1 MRNRTN
7 IFSGV
12 DWITIG
18 LYLALIIF
26 GWVNILGAT
35 YQGEDINIFDFSQF
49 YGKQMIWMILS
60 VILGVTILIIDSKFF
75 TTLAY
80 PIFLVL
86 FLLLL
91 SVFVLGTE
99 VKGAKSWIDLG
110 FFRLQ
115 PSEFCKFA
123 TALALAKY
131 LSTLNINFKDNMTK
145 LVSLAIVM
153 VPTLVIIV
161 QDDTGTA
168 LVYTS
173 MIFVLYR
180 EGLSGNF
187 LLLGF
192 LIALL
197 SVLALI
203 ISKVTIII
211 ILTCLATGF
220 FITQLKTISSM
231 VIVLATTYGGMLL
244 IYFLDFEEDFYLYFI
259 AGLVVS
265 SLIAVFID
273 KEGFKRKEKLA
284 IMAVLIVASGY
295 TYTVETIYSKALL
308 PHQKGRIDLLFGKI
322 EDPQGIGYNVNQSK
336 IAIGSGRFAGRGF
349 LQGTQTK
356 FKFVP
361 EQRTDFIFCTVGEEW
376 GFLGTSL
383 VIILFMALLL
393 RIIFLAERQRSIL
406 SRVYGYCVA
415 CIIFFHVMINLS
427 MTIGLAPVIGIP
439 LPFFSYGGSSLWG
452 FTILL
457 FIFLNFDSRRLEIL
471 R

>member
-12 DWITIG
+12 DWVTIG
-18 LYLALIIF
+18 LYLALVIF

-35 YQGEDINIFDFSQF
+35 YQGEEINIFDFSKF
-49 YGKQMIWMILS
+49 YGKQMFWMVLS
-60 VILGVTILIIDSKFF
+60 VIIGIVVLIIDSKFF

-80 PIFLVL
+80 PIFGVM

-91 SVFVLGTE
+91 SVFILGTE

-131 LSTLNINFKDNMTK
+131 LSTLHIDFRDFNTK
-145 LVSLAIVM
+145 VMSLAIVM
-153 VPTLVIIV
+153 VPTMVIIV

-168 LVYTS
+168 LVYIS

-203 ISKVTIII
+203 ISKTII
-211 ILTCLATGF
+211 LVFLACIALLFYVTY
-220 FITQLKTISSM
+220 LKTISSM
-231 VIVLATTYGGMLL
+231 VGVLLVTLL
-244 IYFLDFEEDFYLYFI
+244 GFIGIAVFDFEEDFYLYFI
-259 AGLVVS
+259 FGLVVS
-265 SLIAVFID
+265 ALISIFID
-273 KEGFKRKEKLA
+273 KEVRKKTEKL
-284 IMAVLIVASGY
+284 IVIGVFVITSSY
-295 TYTVETIYSKALL
+295 TFAVETVYNGVLL
-308 PHQKGRIDLLFGKI
+308 PHQKARIDLLFGKI
-322 EDPQGIGYNVNQSK
+322 EDPQGIGYNINQSK
-336 IAIGSGRFAGRGF
+336 IAIGSGGAFGRGF
-349 LQGTQTK
+349 LEGTQTK
-356 FKFVP
+356 LKFVP

-376 GFLGTSL
+376 GFMGTSL
-383 VIILFMALLL
+383 VIILFVALLL
-393 RIIFLAERQRSIL
+393 RLVFLAEKQRSIL
-406 SRVYGYCVA
+406 SRVYGYSVA
-415 CIIFFHVMINLS
+415 CILFFHLMINIG
-427 MTIGLAPVIGIP
+427 MAIGLAPTIGIP
-439 LPFFSYGGSSLWG
+439 LPFFSYGGSSLIG